1 MRTYLILDID
11 LIDHLDGIF
20 CSPFGAV
27 PKGDKPL
34 SEDARVIHD
43 LSFPLGSSLNEATLS
58 RDDIDIRYDGARAIA
73 SRIEDVE
80 REFPGLAH
88 LMSGDVNGAFRHIPL
103 HADHCGKFA
112 GTIPELGVLVVD
124 LCCPFGWRNSPA
136 SYAIAGGAINH
147 LYSSTRPLWPGQPA
161 RGAAVFD
168 GKVWCDD
175 HNCVEPDVGTRLVEA
190 QAALRWAMIQVLGP
204 SACNEDKFTNWA
216 RQGKALGLDWDLHRR
231 TLSIAAAKIEK
242 ARRRI
247 LALLNMPRA
256 TRTQLN
262 KLIGSLRHVATCV
275 RSAAPFFQRLAATQR
290 LAPQYRAVPLTEGA
304 CDDLRWFLAILSA
317 TDLNSIPLARFLRSQ
332 RPAVE
337 VFMDAS
343 DEGLCALYP
352 ARRAYLQVRFDEEL
366 SSIRDLTAGRP
377 SNFDINTRELMS
389 AIYAAIAWGSQWAQV
404 DEGPDVHVLL
414 RIDNTSAMAWNNK
427 RASRNPFAQL
437 LLRILALLEARYHF
451 YTSAA
456 HIPGV
461 ENVMADAGSRVW
473 GSKIKAQEFTNL
485 CVGWTQVTIPPS
497 SRKLSQV
504 WARCSAREL
513 LQDRHE

>member
-1 MRTYLILDID
+1 MYLQSDHLLTRRWQQGLTPGRPCTSVLILPQYGSVQVTLIGQQSTFQGRSDKVLERQAVGAQLLLDALSRFNISAPVPFPATRSGTIPVRYQLDRNKQVAYSEFLRRSGMRLGDFIRLLRGERAADTSPNKALWVPTEVPSWRSYRFAPQWEDIVQHGVVPEWREVPPAQSTPPPNHGSARRALNMVVKNIRKGQDEDRYLILDID

-175 HNCVEPDVGTRLVEA
+175 HNCVEPDVGT
-190 QAALRWAMIQVLGP
+190 
-204 SACNEDKFTNWA
+204 A
-216 RQGKALGLDWDLHRR
+216 R
-231 TLSIAAAKIEK
+231 
-242 ARRRI
+242 
-247 LALLNMPRA
+247 
-256 TRTQLN
+256 
-262 KLIGSLRHVATCV
+262 
-275 RSAAPFFQRLAATQR
+275 
-290 LAPQYRAVPLTEGA
+290 
-304 CDDLRWFLAILSA
+304 
-317 TDLNSIPLARFLRSQ
+317 
-332 RPAVE
+332 
-337 VFMDAS
+337 
-343 DEGLCALYP
+343 
-352 ARRAYLQVRFDEEL
+352 
-366 SSIRDLTAGRP
+366 
-377 SNFDINTRELMS
+377 
-389 AIYAAIAWGSQWAQV
+389 
-404 DEGPDVHVLL
+404 
-414 RIDNTSAMAWNNK
+414 
-427 RASRNPFAQL
+427 
-437 LLRILALLEARYHF
+437 
-451 YTSAA
+451 
-456 HIPGV
+456 
-461 ENVMADAGSRVW
+461 
-473 GSKIKAQEFTNL
+473 
-485 CVGWTQVTIPPS
+485 
-497 SRKLSQV
+497 
-504 WARCSAREL
+504 
-513 LQDRHE
+513 